1 MEVTNYLLGYK
12 NLKIIQDNTMFN
24 FSLDSVLL
32 PNFITL
38 NKNIKNILDIGTGNG
53 PIPLILSTKT
63 KAKIMGVELQ
73 KDVSV
78 LAQKSVL
85 INHKE
90 DQIKIINADINQLKN
105 ELESDS
111 FDVITCNPPFFPLK
125 DTSKLNDS
133 DYKTIARHEIKLNL
147 EQVLV
152 IARKLLKND
161 KWIDNYLT
169 ILEKEIKSNYRN
181 EKIKT
186 LYIGGGTPSTLNL
199 KQLNKL
205 FKILEIFNLTED
217 AEITMEFNVNDLTK
231 EKLTFLKDK
240 INRLSIGV
248 ESFNEENLNILERPK
263 VNKENIILAKKYF
276 KNISI
281 DLIYGFNNDKY
292 LKDDLEEILKLDIP
306 HISLYSLILE
316 ENTKLY
322 INNYHNISNDS
333 TSEEYINKVLT
344 SNGYK
349 QYEISN
355 YAKEGYESKHNLV
368 YWNNDNYY
376 GFGLGASGYI
386 DNIRYDNTRSLNKYL
401 NGNYILEK
409 HKLDKKETIQNEFI
423 LGFRKIE
430 GININKF
437 KEKYNLNPLDIA
449 IVKKQLKNN
458 LLILDNNYLKINPKY
473 LYVSNEILLE
483 YL

>member
-1 MEVTNYLLGYK
+1 M
-12 NLKIIQDNTMFN
+12 
-24 FSLDSVLL
+24 SVY
-32 PNFITL
+32 IH
-38 NKNIKNILDIGTGNG
+38 
-53 PIPLILSTKT
+53 IPFCVAICSYC
-63 KAKIMGVELQ
+63 
-73 KDVSV
+73 D
-78 LAQKSVL
+78 
-85 INHKE
+85 
-90 DQIKIINADINQLKN
+90 
-105 ELESDS
+105 
-111 FDVITCNPPFFPLK
+111 FC
-125 DTSKLNDS
+125 
-133 DYKTIARHEIKLNL
+133 
-147 EQVLV
+147 
-152 IARKLLKND
+152 KLLKND

-276 KNISI
+276 KNISV

-376 GFGLGASGYI
+376 GFGLGASGYV

-458 LLILDNNYLKINPKY
+458 LLILENNYLKINPKY